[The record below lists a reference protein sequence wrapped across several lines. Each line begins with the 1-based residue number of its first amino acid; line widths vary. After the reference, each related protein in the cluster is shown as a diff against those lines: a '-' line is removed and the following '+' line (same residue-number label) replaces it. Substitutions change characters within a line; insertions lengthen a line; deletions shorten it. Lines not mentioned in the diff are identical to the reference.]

1 MSAISRRPEA
11 DPLYARPKPQ
21 RAAYATGMLLDA
33 QDFADEQTYHRG
45 RLARALL
52 FGVGSGT
59 LAGLEVTHRPASDGQ
74 AEEIQV
80 APGIAVDGIGRL
92 VEIPRPACLRLAR
105 WFTGEA
111 ERDGGDTLR
120 RAALGNLAALVGARL
135 RPPGAL
141 PARAV
146 VADVYLRF
154 VSCENGLTPSF
165 AAGPFDAL
173 DAVAPSRLHDAYE
186 LHLIARSDGLD
197 VDNPDPTRRFIGL
210 PDLGPNLAGTA
221 DISQRRA
228 ELQDFI
234 LAAYPVSG
242 TAGIAGA
249 IARPA
254 GHPPDLDPTAVFLA
268 RVLIPVGPANPPQRT
283 NETVRIDNFS
293 RRFVPSATLLARWV
307 GA

>member
-11 DPLYARPKPQ
+11 DPLYARPRPE

-45 RLARALL
+45 RLARGLL

-59 LAGLEVTHRPASDGQ
+59 LAGLAVTHRPATQDQ

-80 APGIAVDGIGRL
+80 APGIAIDGIGRL
-92 VEIPRPACLRLAR
+92 VEIPRPACLRLER
-105 WFTGEA
+105 WFTGET

-120 RAALGNLAALVGARL
+120 RAAQGNLDPLVGPRVQ
-135 RPPGAL
+135 PPGAL

-146 VADVYLRF
+146 VADVYVRF

-173 DAVAPSRLHDAYE
+173 DAVAPSRLRDAYE
-186 LHLIARSDGLD
+186 LHLIARGDGLD
-197 VDNPDPTRRFIGL
+197 VDNPDPAKRFTGL
-210 PDLGPNLAGTA
+210 PDLGPDLAATA
-221 DISQRRA
+221 DVNQRRA
-228 ELQDFI
+228 ALQDFV
-234 LAAYPVSG
+234 LSSYPVSG
-242 TAGIAGA
+242 VAGSADA
-249 IARPA
+249 MAPPA

-268 RVLIPVGPANPPQRT
+268 RVLIPVGPGNPPQRT
-283 NETVRIDNFS
+283 NEAVCIDNFS
-293 RRFVPSATLLARWV
+293 RRIVPSATLLARWV

>member
-1 MSAISRRPEA
+1 MSVISRRPEA
-11 DPLYARPKPQ
+11 DPLYARPLPQ
-21 RAAYATGMLLDA
+21 RAAYATGILLDA

-59 LAGLEVTHRPASDGQ
+59 LVGLAVTLRPASDGR

-80 APGIAVDGIGRL
+80 APGIAIDSLGRL
-92 VEIPRPACLRLAR
+92 AEIPRPACLRLAR
-105 WFTGEA
+105 WFTGET
-111 ERDGGDTLR
+111 ERDGGDTLG
-120 RAALGNLAALVGARL
+120 RAALDDLAPLVGARL
-135 RPPGAL
+135 EPPGAL

-173 DAVAPSRLHDAYE
+173 DAVAPSRLRDAYE

-197 VDNPDPTRRFIGL
+197 VDNPDPTQRFTGL
-210 PDLGPNLAGTA
+210 PDLGPDLAAIA
-221 DISQRRA
+221 DADQRRS

-234 LAAYPVSG
+234 LAGYPASG
-242 TAGIAGA
+242 IAGTAGA
-249 IARPA
+249 IAPPA
-254 GHPPDLDPTAVFLA
+254 GHPPGLDPTAVFLA
-268 RVLIPVGPANPPQRT
+268 RVLIPVGPGNPPQRT
-283 NETVRIDNFS
+283 DEPVRIDNFS
-293 RRFVPSATLLARWV
+293 RRFVPPATLLARWV